1 MGIQETFIEIYQ
13 QNIHREGADRFL
25 EYLTGSS
32 SDFFSAPASTRYHG
46 SYAGGL
52 AEHSVNVYECLKAY
66 LDRSRAKEIYKMQ
79 YSDETVALVSLLH
92 DVCKIGCYK
101 MGTRNVKD
109 EYGVWKKV
117 PVYNFDD
124 PLPYGHGEK
133 SVYIISGFMRLTRE
147 EAFAIRFHMGF
158 SGPEDKGSIGKA
170 FEKFPLAFA
179 LSVADMEATY
189 FLEGK
194 K

>member
-25 EYLTGSS
+25 EYLTGNS

-92 DVCKIGCYK
+92 DVCKIGS
-101 MGTRNVKD
+101 
-109 EYGVWKKV
+109 
-117 PVYNFDD
+117 
-124 PLPYGHGEK
+124 L
-133 SVYIISGFMRLTRE
+133 
-147 EAFAIRFHMGF
+147 
-158 SGPEDKGSIGKA
+158 
-170 FEKFPLAFA
+170 
-179 LSVADMEATY
+179 
-189 FLEGK
+189 
-194 K
+194 